1 MGGRG
6 FNLALL
12 SFTEHQRLS
21 HLPTDPANTAPDRR
35 RILLVEGS
43 PTVALHLRL
52 LLERQGHCVRLAAD
66 PCQADLAY
74 DHDDL
79 LIIDARIPGA
89 SALAE
94 HFAAALL
101 PVLAL
106 SPSGEKLAMATAT
119 LDLPVTSA
127 ALLIALKRCLPAPPP
142 PIDTGIIA
150 ELWNGMDNPV
160 FPRVA
165 RIFINELRD
174 RAERIAQ
181 AVPRGDCAAVE
192 LQAHSIKGAATHVG
206 VPAIAEAAARLE
218 IRAARGEQAALAH
231 RFACLQAAIAPGIEA
246 LHALIDTSA

>member
-1 MGGRG
+1 M
-6 FNLALL
+6 
-12 SFTEHQRLS
+12 EHRRLS
-21 HLPTDPANTAPDRR
+21 HLPTNAANAVPERR

-43 PTVALHLRL
+43 PTVAMHVRL
-52 LLERQGHCVRLAAD
+52 LLERQGYSVRLAAD
-66 PCQADLAY
+66 PCQADLAN

-79 LIIDARIPGA
+79 LIIDARTPGG

-106 SPSGEKLAMATAT
+106 SPSGERLAMATAT

-127 ALLIALKRCLPAPPP
+127 ALQAALKRCLPAPPP
-142 PIDTGIIA
+142 PIDTGMIA
-150 ELWNGMDNPV
+150 ELWDGMNNPM
-160 FPRVA
+160 FPKVA
-165 RIFINELRD
+165 RIFINELQD

-192 LQAHSIKGAATHVG
+192 LQAHSIKGAAAHVG
-206 VPAIAEAAARLE
+206 VPAIAQAAARLE

-246 LHALIDTSA
+246 LHALIGASA